1 MGLTFRGSVNLFA
14 KHTYEMPHFSGW
26 AKLYTGIDQ
35 FGGIS
40 AILLA
45 ALILSQPNCRFPCSS
60 SRLKISSIGH
70 EEDIDSVQT
79 DER

>member
-1 MGLTFRGSVNLFA
+1 LGA
-14 KHTYEMPHFSGW
+14 Y
-26 AKLYTGIDQ
+26 
-35 FGGIS
+35 
-40 AILLA
+40 LLA
-45 ALILSQPNCRFPCSS
+45 ALTLSLPNCRFPCSS